1 MIRRSTEGAAS
12 ILNSMRMAALAVV
25 AVTGP
30 AAALDIALPEGAA
43 IVAATPPGTDTH
55 RIATEPWDGAGVPT
69 RDVTGH
75 LRATVWQVPEAGDLS
90 IGAVAAGIERQ
101 LRDQGYRI
109 DLSCADRACGGFDFR
124 RSLDMG
130 QSPEM
135 HVDIGNF
142 HYISASGDT
151 EGEAAAVTV
160 SQGGQTLYIHAV
172 HVGAAANG
180 TDWVAPSS
188 RTSPGDARAGDMAP
202 GIPVTDAIMRLA
214 DLGAAPLDDLSFR
227 TGASELSGNDY
238 PSLVALAA
246 FLAENPDRRVVLVGH
261 TDAEGGRDSNIA
273 LSEARAEAV
282 RRHLIDALGV
292 NAAQLDA
299 AGIGYLAPRATNETA
314 DGREANR
321 RVEVVLLNGG

>member
-1 MIRRSTEGAAS
+1 MIPRSTEGAAS
-12 ILNSMRMAALAVV
+12 ILRSLRMTALAVV
-25 AVTGP
+25 AVSGP
-30 AAALDIALPEGAA
+30 AAALDIALPEDAA
-43 IVAATPPGTDTH
+43 IVAATPPGADTH
-55 RIATEPWDGAGVPT
+55 TIATGPWDGAGVPT
-69 RDVTGH
+69 TDVTGV
-75 LRATVWQVPEAGDLS
+75 LRAAVWQVPEAGDLA

-142 HYISASGDT
+142 HYLSASRETG
-151 EGEAAAVTV
+151 GAAAAITV
-160 SQGGQTLYIHAV
+160 SRGGQTLYIHAV
-172 HVGAAANG
+172 QIGDAADVA
-180 TDWVAPSS
+180 DWVPPSS
-188 RTSPGDARAGDMAP
+188 RTSPSDARAADIAP
-202 GIPVTDAIMRLA
+202 GTPVTDPIMRLA

-227 TGASELSGNDY
+227 TGASDLSGNDY

-246 FLAENPDRRVVLVGH
+246 FLAENPNRRVVLVGH
-261 TDAEGGRDSNIA
+261 TDAQGGRDSNIA
-273 LSEARAEAV
+273 LSRARAEAV
-282 RRHLIDALGV
+282 RGHLIEELNV
-292 NAAQLDA
+292 NPAQLDA

-321 RVEVVLLNGG
+321 RVEVVLLNDG